1 MFAISYHCS
10 SIIYEEL
17 KDKKN
22 VTCIANVKGA
32 GHTLAAVRKMDAVAF
47 FVSKCVEKGLKY
59 YL

>member
-47 FVSKCVEKGLKY
+47 L
-59 YL
+59 YLNV